1 LIRVR
6 GLAVLLLL
14 PSLLSVPAFAVEHP
28 AFLTGDWFGQG
39 EPHDKSEMWLAHTG
53 AKGEFSVQFRT
64 CRKGHASDLFQTGKW
79 WFQDGIETVQITFSG
94 GQVMF
99 NETQYKILS
108 HDGKSQTYSLP
119 SGFVFRSKRVDAKFG
134 MPPCELV
141 S

>member
-1 LIRVR
+1 MR

-14 PSLLSVPAFAVEHP
+14 LSAPALAAEHP
-28 AFLTGDWFGQG
+28 SYLTGNWFGQG
-39 EPHDKSEMWLAHTG
+39 EPHDKSEMWLAHAAANG
-53 AKGEFSVQFRT
+53 DFAVQFRT
-64 CRKGHASDLFQTGKW
+64 CRKGRASDLFQKGNW

-99 NETQYKILS
+99 NETPYKILS
-108 HDGKSQTYSLP
+108 HDGKSQTYSMP
-119 SGFVFRSKRVDAKFG
+119 SGFVFRSNRVDAKFV